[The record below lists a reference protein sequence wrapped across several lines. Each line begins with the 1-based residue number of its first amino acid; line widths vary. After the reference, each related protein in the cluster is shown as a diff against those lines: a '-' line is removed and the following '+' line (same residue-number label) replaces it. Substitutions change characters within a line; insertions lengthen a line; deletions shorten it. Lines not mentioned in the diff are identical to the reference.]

1 MSTSQQFCT
10 FLVDGQVYGTP
21 VARVQE
27 VIRHAAMTQ
36 VPLAPHV
43 VTGMINLRGQ
53 IVCAMDL
60 RRRLQLPERAADQ
73 TPMSVVVRTNQ
84 GTVSLLVDE
93 IGDVIEITED
103 ALESPPET
111 LQGVAREV
119 VEGVYKLP
127 DRLLLAL
134 DINRVVEV
142 GERSKTEAEN
152 GGGAAHDSYRNQLF
166 ARLSR

>member
-1 MSTSQQFCT
+1 MPSSQQFCT
-10 FLVDGQVYGTP
+10 FLVDGQMFGTP

-27 VIRHAAMTQ
+27 VIQRQVMTP
-36 VPLAPHV
+36 VPLAPEV

-73 TPMSVVVRTNQ
+73 TAMSVVVRTNQ

-93 IGDVIEITED
+93 IGDVIEIAEEE
-103 ALESPPET
+103 LESPPEI

-127 DRLLLAL
+127 DLLLLAL

-142 GERSKTEAEN
+142 GERSKTEA
-152 GGGAAHDSYRNQLF
+152 
-166 ARLSR
+166 